1 MTRWRRRLAL
11 GAFLVVV
18 LVCAAVDVAEVRAR
32 AGGVDE
38 LRRR

>member
-1 MTRWRRRLAL
+1 MTRRRLAL

-18 LVCAAVDVAEVRAR
+18 LVCAAVHVAEVRAC